1 PWEVVGALPEMMQ
14 TAYGSL
20 RTGLDLHPGES
31 LLIRGGTSSVGL
43 AAAALAKDLGATVLA
58 TTRRPE
64 RATHLARHGVDH
76 PIVDTG
82 RIADAVRRI
91 FPHGTDAALEL
102 VGTPTLPDTLRS
114 VRVHGTVCFTGML
127 SNEWIVK
134 DFYPIAYIP
143 QGVRLTAYG
152 GDASD
157 LPVEVLQ
164 RQLDAIADGRLTVPV
179 HKVYD
184 GLEQIRQAHTDLESN
199 AAIGKLVVRVH
210 HQQQRS

>member
-1 PWEVVGALPEMMQ
+1 
-14 TAYGSL
+14 
-20 RTGLDLHPGES
+20 
-31 LLIRGGTSSVGL
+31 
-43 AAAALAKDLGATVLA
+43 ALA
-58 TTRRPE
+58 
-64 RATHLARHGVDH
+64 
-76 PIVDTG
+76 
-82 RIADAVRRI
+82 RI
-91 FPHGTDAALEL
+91 FPHGTAAGLDL
-102 VGTPTLPDTLRS
+102 VGTPPLPDTLRS

-184 GLEQIRQAHTDLESN
+184 GLEPIRPAHTDLESN
-199 AAIGKLVVRVH
+199 APNGKPGVRGH
-210 HQQQRS
+210 HQ